1 MLQNPEADKQQSY
14 DLEMGTTVQGSIA
27 HAAAFPPESYRLIP
41 SGVGMGTFDLFSA
54 KGKAA
59 LRALVQRSAEL
70 GDRADEDD

>member
-1 MLQNPEADKQQSY
+1 MLQNPDADKQQSY
-14 DLEMGTTVQGSIA
+14 DLEAGTTVQ
-27 HAAAFPPESYRLIP
+27 AALLPESYRIVP
-41 SGVGMGTFDLFSA
+41 SGVGMGTFELFSA